1 MKEFEV
7 NNYTYRIKDMN
18 AIELL
23 ALQSQVDFS
32 DIQSAK
38 KCYTTIIEC
47 FEVKVKSSWLPVK
60 QENSNIYLP
69 QGIENDI
76 EAIEKLIKYMID
88 YLKEVFQKSNK

>member
-7 NNYTYRIKDMN
+7 NNHTYRIKKMN

-32 DIQSAK
+32 SLENAIK
-38 KCYTTIIEC
+38 FYTTIVEC
-47 FEVKVKSSWLPVK
+47 FEVKVKDSWLPVK
-60 QENSNIYLP
+60 QPHSDIYLP
-69 QGIENDI
+69 ENIKDDVLTIE
-76 EAIEKLIKYMID
+76 ELIKYMID